1 MNASHPETDWRAVLA
16 AAFCGVA
23 VAMNVGKVPIAM
35 EQLRGEF
42 GLSLVA
48 AGWISSMINLIA
60 VTSALLFGLF
70 GDRVGALRLCLAGLV
85 ISLLGGLGALFA
97 ASEWALLLSRF
108 AEGAG
113 MVSVAVS
120 APALLS
126 AASSPHDRRFA
137 LGIWSS
143 YLPAG
148 VGLVMLLAPLVV
160 PLGSWRGLWLLTLG
174 MLLLATVALWRSRP
188 AYHIAAPG
196 GHDPHPVVAARQA
209 LGQPEP
215 WLLASA
221 MTSWTLQHYAL
232 IIWLPTFLR
241 EQRDLAAPT
250 VALLSCLMVLA
261 NVPGNLLGGSLLQRH
276 FHRGNLIVAANVVTG
291 LCSLGIFLDALPD
304 LVRYA
309 LCVLLSFTGGLVP
322 ASVLSSSASYA
333 RTSKQIG
340 TLQGLYMQFGNI
352 GPFIGPPLIAMLVA
366 ASGRWHDAMYITGGA
381 ALGGIALGLLIR
393 KREMKAA
400 GATRA

>member
-1 MNASHPETDWRAVLA
+1 MLPTQRARA
-16 AAFCGVA
+16 
-23 VAMNVGKVPIAM
+23 
-35 EQLRGEF
+35 Q
-42 GLSLVA
+42 LVA
-48 AGWISSMINLIA
+48 AAILFSTGGA
-60 VTSALLFGLF
+60 V
-70 GDRVGALRLCLAGLV
+70 
-85 ISLLGGLGALFA
+85 IK
-97 ASEWALLLSRF
+97 
-108 AEGAG
+108 
-113 MVSVAVS
+113 
-120 APALLS
+120 
-126 AASSPHDRRFA
+126 
-137 LGIWSS
+137 
-143 YLPAG
+143 
-148 VGLVMLLAPLVV
+148 
-160 PLGSWRGLWLLTLG
+160 
-174 MLLLATVALWRSRP
+174 AT
-188 AYHIAAPG
+188 
-196 GHDPHPVVAARQA
+196 
-209 LGQPEP
+209 
-215 WLLASA
+215 A

-241 EQRDLAAPT
+241 EQRGLSSLAA
-250 VALLSCLMVLA
+250 ALLSCLMVLV

-276 FHRGNLIVAANVVTG
+276 VHRGNLIVAANVVTG

>member
-1 MNASHPETDWRAVLA
+1 MNASPSRTDWRAVLA

-48 AGWISSMINLIA
+48 AGWISSMVNLIG
-60 VTSALLFGLF
+60 VTAALLFGLF
-70 GDRVGALRLCLAGLV
+70 GDRIGAQRMCFAGLA
-85 ISLLGGLGALFA
+85 IGLLGGLGALFA
-97 ASEWALLLSRF
+97 DGERALLLSRF

-113 MVSVAVS
+113 MVCVAVS

-137 LGIWSS
+137 LGIWSG

-148 VGLVMLLAPLVV
+148 VGMVMLLAPLVM
-160 PLGSWRGLWLLTLG
+160 PLGGWRGLWLLTLG
-174 MLLLATVALWRSRP
+174 MLLLATAALWRSRP
-188 AYHIAAPG
+188 AYRVAAPAG
-196 GHDPHPVVAARQA
+196 RHPHPLAAAREA
-209 LGQPEP
+209 LAQTEP
-215 WLLASA
+215 WLLAAA
-221 MTSWTLQHYAL
+221 MTCWTLQHYAL
-232 IIWLPTFLR
+232 IIWLPTYLR
-241 EQRDLAAPT
+241 EQRDLAAPL

-261 NVPGNLLGGSLLQRH
+261 NVPGNLIGGSLLQRH
-276 FHRGNLIVAANVVTG
+276 VPRGNLIVGANLAAG
-291 LCSLGIFLDALPD
+291 LCGLGVFAETLPD
-304 LVRYA
+304 LLRYG
-309 LCVLLSFTGGLVP
+309 LCLLLSFIGGVVP

-333 RTSKQIG
+333 RTPKQIG

-366 ASGRWHDAMYITGGA
+366 ASGRWSDAMFVTGSA
-381 ALGGIALGLLIR
+381 ALAGIALGLIIR
-393 KREMKAA
+393 KREMAAAKA
-400 GATRA
+400 